1 MNPAPTDLNS
11 LIREYPIQCRGYQN
25 DQWLIKFR
33 RALHVCTQ
41 GLEIRRGYM
50 GDDALAN
57 WLTYQRRNKSL
68 LERVKQDLLGWIGL

>member
-1 MNPAPTDLNS
+1 MISGLLNFVEHYTFVHKGWR
-11 LIREYPIQCRGYQN
+11 LG
-25 DQWLIKFR
+25 
-33 RALHVCTQ
+33 
-41 GLEIRRGYM
+41 GGYM